1 MNPWGRAVVQG
12 PACGLVFGLVLL
24 AGGRMLQP
32 QVAAAQVEQPA
43 VAEVVKARRL
53 EMVDAAGN
61 RRAVL
66 SVLPDGNMALLLSDA
81 AGNLR
86 ATLNLAPD
94 GSPGLALGNARG
106 R

>member
-1 MNPWGRAVVQG
+1 MSSWTKAAVQG
-12 PACGLVFGLVLL
+12 AACGLVFGLVLL
-24 AGGRMLQP
+24 AGGRMWQP

-43 VAEVVKARRL
+43 VAEVVKARRF

-61 RRAVL
+61 R
-66 SVLPDGNMALLLSDA
+66 
-81 AGNLR
+81 R